1 MCVYGTEKNIQRGG
15 GREYGGTVIMLIAR
29 FQVLITV
36 YRDGYHAAWHEIV
49 HLAADYTWL
58 TRW

>member
-1 MCVYGTEKNIQRGG
+1 
-15 GREYGGTVIMLIAR
+15 MLSSRDSDYVNRYAR

-36 YRDGYHAAWHEIV
+36 YRDEYAAWHEIV